1 MRRDM
6 DLIRDLLLKIEE
18 GQKIFE
24 VLSDD
29 AAEALGVQIETPM
42 SREETE
48 RLEGHLNLLENAGY
62 IEVEMRAG
70 GGTIIV
76 GDITWAGH
84 DFIDAVRE
92 PKVWTETKSRAEKV
106 GGWTAAILADIAK
119 GYLKGK
125 AAEHGFPMG

>member
-6 DLIRDLLLKIEE
+6 DLIRDLLLKIEG
-18 GQKIFE
+18 GQKVFE
-24 VLSDD
+24 ILPDD
-29 AAEALGVQIETPM
+29 AAEALGVQLETPM
-42 SREETE
+42 SREEAE
-48 RLEGHLNLLENAGY
+48 RLEGHLNLLKNAGY

-70 GGTIIV
+70 DGTIMV

-106 GGWTAAILADIAK
+106 GGWTVAILADLAK
-119 GYLKGK
+119 GYLKAE
-125 AAEHGFPMG
+125 AAKHGFPMV